1 MERTYIVTP
10 TVTGGPERRFKNKN
24 KNILTSQKS
33 AKKNDPHVVNW
44 NYNTL
49 WWMNTIL
56 FYSWAEWKGKLENVI
71 SNIKYR
77 L

>member
-1 MERTYIVTP
+1 
-10 TVTGGPERRFKNKN
+10 
-24 KNILTSQKS
+24 
-33 AKKNDPHVVNW
+33 
-44 NYNTL
+44 
-49 WWMNTIL
+49 MNTIL